1 MENKAVAIYIRLSV
15 EDSKTDSLSIE
26 GQGKIIT
33 DHLKTLPEYAYS
45 EVLQLVDNGYSGTTF
60 ERPAM
65 MELIELV
72 NQNKVAC
79 IIVKDF
85 SRFGRNMLQ
94 TGYFLEKVFPLFETR
109 FISITD
115 DYDSNDYQ
123 YNSGGLDVTFKYLIS
138 EYYSKDLDRKS
149 VV

>member
-85 SRFGRNMLQ
+85 FPIWAQYASNR
-94 TGYFLEKVFPLFETR
+94 VF
-109 FISITD
+109 S
-115 DYDSNDYQ
+115 
-123 YNSGGLDVTFKYLIS
+123 
-138 EYYSKDLDRKS
+138 
-149 VV
+149 